1 MNVTSINY
9 TFSPFNCFRFMSSR
23 YESTHSSHLC
33 QIASQLNNTLFRTT
47 PCKSNSRWHPL
58 PFSAPFLGILS
69 EQHHALI
76 RLPHLEEAFDFPVT
90 LPQVSAEKYRNS
102 SISSSHY
109 HDMNG
114 YVFMLSTISE
124 LKNLTTVCLYSLPT
138 NELLIIAHEYA
149 QVDGKVAT
157 CGITDFA
164 QALLGDIVY
173 VDLPEVGDEVEK
185 GDSIGSVES
194 VKAASDVYAPISG
207 TVTEV
212 NEALADEPGIVNT
225 SAEEKGYFVKIELTD
240 ESELE
245 DLMTPESYKEHCEKE
260 SEAH

>member
-1 MNVTSINY
+1 M
-9 TFSPFNCFRFMSSR
+9 
-23 YESTHSSHLC
+23 
-33 QIASQLNNTLFRTT
+33 ASATLFRIVSRYSFRTV
-47 PCKSNSRWHPL
+47 SRLNSV
-58 PFSAPFLGILS
+58 ALS
-69 EQHHALI
+69 GGKI
-76 RLPHLEEAFDFPVT
+76 RF
-90 LPQVSAEKYRNS
+90 
-102 SISSSHY
+102 SSH
-109 HDMNG
+109 
-114 YVFMLSTISE
+114 FT
-124 LKNLTTVCLYSLPT
+124 P
-138 NELLIIAHEYA
+138 AHEYA
-149 QVDGKVAT
+149 QVDGRVAT

-212 NEALADEPGIVNT
+212 NEALADEPGIVNN
-225 SAEEKGYFVKIELTD
+225 SAEESGYFVKIEMTD